1 MESMEIKTILVV
13 DDQKDIIRMIAAELK
28 SKNPNYRVINAS
40 NGQMGIEVA
49 RSQQPDV
56 IIMDWDM
63 PVMNGIEATRRLR
76 NDQKTHQIPIVMAT
90 GQMTSP
96 DDLRVA
102 LEAGATD
109 YVRKPID
116 FVELSARINTAL
128 RIREQYQAIQDLLQS
143 ELDLKSR
150 KLSTTSMLIVEK
162 NDLMQT
168 FFHDISELE
177 ETIKSGK
184 SEGLKE
190 LKELRRRISNH
201 LEVDNSWET
210 FKLHFDEVNPNFFE
224 EINKL
229 APDLSHK
236 DLKLCA
242 YVKLG
247 MDNKQIARLLNI
259 TPASTRTSLT
269 RLKKKLGLDQE
280 EGLRKLLASL

>member
-1 MESMEIKTILVV
+1 
-13 DDQKDIIRMIAAELK
+13 MIAAELK
-28 SKNPNYRVINAS
+28 TKNPHYRVINAS
-40 NGQMGIEVA
+40 NGEMGVEVA
-49 RSQQPDV
+49 KSQQPDV

-76 NDQKTHQIPIVMAT
+76 NENATHQIPIVMAT

-96 DDLRVA
+96 EDLRIA

-116 FVELSARINTAL
+116 FVELAARINTAL
-128 RIREQYQAIQDLLQS
+128 RLREQNQAIQDLLQS
-143 ELDLKSR
+143 DLDLKSR

-168 FFHDISELE
+168 FFHDLSELE
-177 ETIKSGK
+177 DSIKDRK
-184 SEGLKE
+184 SDGLGELKE
-190 LKELRRRISNH
+190 LKRRISNH

-224 EINKL
+224 EIQKL

-269 RLKKKLGLDQE
+269 RLKKKLGLDLE
-280 EGLRKLLASL
+280 EGLRQLLASL

>member
-1 MESMEIKTILVV
+1 
-13 DDQKDIIRMIAAELK
+13 MIAAELK
-28 SKNPNYRVINAS
+28 TKNPSYRVINAS
-40 NGQMGIEVA
+40 NGEMGVQVA
-49 RSQQPDV
+49 MSQRPDV

-63 PVMNGIEATRRLR
+63 PIMNGIEATRRLR
-76 NDQKTHQIPIVMAT
+76 NEKETHQIPIVMAT

-96 DDLRVA
+96 EDLRVA

-128 RIREQYQAIQDLLQS
+128 RIQNQYNAIQELLQS

-168 FFHDISELE
+168 FFHDLAELE
-177 ETIKSGK
+177 EAIKRGHSDGQ
-184 SEGLKE
+184 KE
-190 LKELRRRISNH
+190 LKELKRRISNH

-224 EINKL
+224 EIQKL
-229 APDLSHK
+229 APDLTHK

-280 EGLRKLLASL
+280 EGLRQLLASL

>member
-1 MESMEIKTILVV
+1 MDSINIKTILVV
-13 DDQKDIIRMIAAELK
+13 DDQKEVVRMIAAELK
-28 SKNPNYRVINAS
+28 TKNPHYRVINAS
-40 NGQMGIEVA
+40 NGEMGVEVA
-49 RSQQPDV
+49 KSQQPDV

-76 NDQKTHQIPIVMAT
+76 NENATHQIPIVMAT

-96 DDLRVA
+96 EDLRIA

-116 FVELSARINTAL
+116 FVELAARINTAL
-128 RIREQYQAIQDLLQS
+128 RLREQNQAIQDLLQS
-143 ELDLKSR
+143 DLDLKSR

-168 FFHDISELE
+168 FFHDLSELE
-177 ETIKSGK
+177 DSIKDRK
-184 SEGLKE
+184 SDGLGELKE
-190 LKELRRRISNH
+190 LKRRISNH

-224 EINKL
+224 EIQKL

-269 RLKKKLGLDQE
+269 RLKKKLGLDLE
-280 EGLRKLLASL
+280 EGLRQLLASL

>member
-1 MESMEIKTILVV
+1 MELKTILIV
-13 DDQKDIIRMIAAELK
+13 DDQKEIVRMMASELK
-28 SKNPNYRVINAS
+28 TQNPNYRVINAS
-40 NGQMGIEVA
+40 NGEMGVEVA
-49 RSQQPDV
+49 KSQRPDV

-63 PVMNGIEATRRLR
+63 PVMNGIEATRRLK
-76 NDQKTHQIPIVMAT
+76 NDEDTHQIPIIMAT
-90 GQMTSP
+90 GQMTSAE
-96 DDLRVA
+96 DLRVA
-102 LEAGATD
+102 LEAGSTD

-116 FVELSARINTAL
+116 FIELSARINTAL
-128 RIREQYQAIQDLLQS
+128 RIREQYRAIQELLQS

-150 KLSTTSMLIVEK
+150 KLSTASMLIVEK

-168 FFHDISELE
+168 FFNDLTELE
-177 ETIKSGK
+177 ETLKSG
-184 SEGLKE
+184 SASGLQQ
-190 LKELRRRISNH
+190 LKQFKRRISNH

-210 FKLHFDEVNPNFFE
+210 FKMHFDEVNPEFFT
-224 EINKL
+224 EIKKL

-242 YVKLG
+242 YIKLG

-280 EGLRKLLASL
+280 DGLRVLLSSL